1 MEPRLLSL
9 YNQELQHLREMGAE
23 FAREF
28 PKVAARLGIEGT
40 EVADPYV
47 ERLLEGAA
55 FLAARVQLKLDAEF
69 PRFTQRLL
77 EIVYPSYLAPTPSM
91 GIVQLQPLLS
101 EGNLARGVTV
111 KRGSAMR
118 SQLQR
123 GQDTTCEFR
132 SAQDVTLWPLEV
144 AAAEFFLHAPDLPIA
159 QLPYARNVRS
169 GLRLRLRVTAG
180 LRLADLALDR
190 LRFFL
195 GGTDEVGFRLYE
207 LCAGQCV
214 GALLLPPQ
222 RPAPWWH
229 ALAADDVKA
238 AGFGDDEALL
248 PVPESGFAGHRLL
261 AEYFAFPQRFLFVD
275 VGGLRAAVA
284 RHDESEFELV
294 LLFSRADSSLVGRV
308 EAANMALFCTPAI
321 NLFPKR
327 LDRIHLSEGE
337 HEYHAV
343 PDRTRPMD
351 FEVYD
356 ITSVTGFGVGAESEQ
371 RFLPLYG
378 LRRDDE
384 RGQAAYFTVRREPRL
399 MSASQRRNGPR
410 SSYLGSEVFLAIVDP
425 AEAPFRSDLRQLAV
439 TAQCSNR
446 DLPML
451 VAFGYGNTDFVLD
464 EAAPLAAIR
473 LLKGPSRPIAPLADG
488 ALTWRMITQLSLN
501 YLALIEGRTR
511 LGDEGPIVL
520 SELLHLYVRSGD
532 ASAQRQIEGLRR
544 IQAKPAVTRL
554 PMRGPIAFGRGV
566 QVSIEVDELA
576 FEGASAFLFGSVME
590 HFLARHVSLNSY
602 VATTL
607 RSPQRGEVARWKP
620 RCGTRPIL

>member
-1 MEPRLLSL
+1 MEPRLLTL

-28 PKVAARLGIEGT
+28 PKVAARLGIDGT

-91 GIVQLQPLLS
+91 AIVQLQPQLT

-111 KRGSAMR
+111 PRGAPMR

-123 GQDTTCEFR
+123 GQDTSCEFR
-132 SAQDVTLWPLEV
+132 SAHEVTLWPLEV
-144 AAAEFFLHAPDLPIA
+144 TAAEFFLHAPDLPIA
-159 QLPYARNVRS
+159 QLPYARNVRA
-169 GLRLRLRVTAG
+169 GLRLRMRVTAG
-180 LRLADLALDR
+180 LRLADLSLER

-195 GGTDEVGFRLYE
+195 GGTEEVGYRLYE
-207 LCAGQCV
+207 LCAGHCV
-214 GALLLPPQ
+214 GALVLPPQ

-229 ALAADDVKA
+229 AIGASDVRP
-238 AGFGDDEALL
+238 AGFADDEALL
-248 PVPESGFAGHRLL
+248 PVPASGFAGHRLL
-261 AEYFAFPQRFLFVD
+261 AEYFSFPQRFLFID
-275 VGGLRAAVA
+275 VAGLRAAVA
-284 RHDESEFELV
+284 RHAESDFELV
-294 LLFSRADSSLVGRV
+294 LLFSRAESSLVGRV
-308 EAANMALFCTPAI
+308 EGGNMALYCTPAI

-327 LDRIHLSEGE
+327 LDRIHLSEGL

-356 ITSVTGFGVGAESEQ
+356 ITTVTGLGVGAESEQ
-371 RFLPLYG
+371 RFAPLYG
-378 LRRDDE
+378 LSRDDE
-384 RGQAAYFTVRREPRL
+384 RGRSAYFTVRREPRL

-425 AEAPFRSDLRQLAV
+425 SEAPFRSDLRQLAV
-439 TAQCSNR
+439 TGLCSNR

-451 VAFGYGNTDFVLD
+451 VAFGWGSTDFVLD

-473 LLKGPSRPIAPLADG
+473 LLKGPSTPVSPLADG
-488 ALTWRMITQLSLN
+488 ALTWRMISQLSLN
-501 YLALIEGRTR
+501 YLALIEGQTR
-511 LGDEGPIVL
+511 LGEEGPVVL
-520 SELLHLYVRSGD
+520 SELLHLYARSGE
-532 ASAQRQIEGLRR
+532 ASALRQIDGLRR
-544 IQAKPAVTRL
+544 IHARPAVARL
-554 PMRGPIAFGRGV
+554 PMAGPIAFGRGV
-566 QVSIEVDELA
+566 QVTVEVDELA
-576 FEGASAFLFGSVME
+576 FEGASGFLFASVLE
-590 HFLARHVSLNSY
+590 HFLARHASLNSY

-607 RSPQRGEVARWKP
+607 RSPQRGEIARWKP
-620 RCGTRPIL
+620 RCGTRPVL

>member
-1 MEPRLLSL
+1 MEPRLLTL

-28 PKVAARLGIEGT
+28 PKVAARLGIDGT

-91 GIVQLQPLLS
+91 AIVQLQPQLT

-111 KRGSAMR
+111 PRGSAMR

-144 AAAEFFLHAPDLPIA
+144 ASAEFFLHAPDLPIA
-159 QLPYARNVRS
+159 QLPYARAVRA

-180 LRLADLALDR
+180 LRLADLSLDR

-195 GGTDEVGFRLYE
+195 GGTEEVGFRLYE
-207 LCAGQCV
+207 LCAGHCV
-214 GALLLPPQ
+214 GALMLPTQ

-229 ALAADDVKA
+229 SIGAGSVRA

-261 AEYFAFPQRFLFVD
+261 AEYFAFPQRYLFVD
-275 VGGLRAAVA
+275 VGDMGVAAS
-284 RHDESEFELV
+284 RHTESEVELV
-294 LLFSRADSSLVGRV
+294 LLFSRADNSLIGRV

-327 LDRIHLSEGE
+327 LDRIHLSEGV

-371 RFLPLYG
+371 RFVPLYG
-378 LRRDDE
+378 LRRDEE
-384 RGQAAYFTVRREPRL
+384 RDRAAFFTVRREPRL
-399 MSASQRRNGPR
+399 ISASQRRNGPR

-439 TAQCSNR
+439 TARCSNR

-451 VAFGYGNTDFVLD
+451 VAFGYGHTDFVLD

-473 LLKGPSRPIAPLADG
+473 LLKGPSKPVSPLADG
-488 ALTWRMITQLSLN
+488 ALTWRMISQLSLN

-520 SELLHLYVRSGD
+520 SELLHLYARSGE
-532 ASAQRQIEGLRR
+532 ASALRQIEGLRR

-554 PMRGPIAFGRGV
+554 PMAGPIAFGRGV
-566 QVSIEVDELA
+566 QVTLEVDELA

-590 HFLARHVSLNSY
+590 HFLGRHVSLNSY

-607 RSPQRGEVARWKP
+607 RSPQRGEIARWKP

>member
-28 PKVAARLGIEGT
+28 PKVAARLGIDGT

-91 GIVQLQPLLS
+91 AIVQLQPQLT
-101 EGNLARGVTV
+101 EGNLARGVRV
-111 KRGSAMR
+111 PRGSAMR

-123 GQDTTCEFR
+123 GQDTACEFR
-132 SAQDVTLWPLEV
+132 TAQEVTLWPLEV
-144 AAAEFFLHAPDLPIA
+144 ASAEYFLHAPDLPIA

-169 GLRLRLRVTAG
+169 GLRLRMRVTAG

-195 GGTDEVGFRLYE
+195 GGTEEVGFRLYE
-207 LCAGQCV
+207 LCAGNCA
-214 GALLLPPQ
+214 GALVLPPQ
-222 RPAPWWH
+222 QPGPWWY
-229 ALAADDVKA
+229 LIDAADVTPT
-238 AGFGDDEALL
+238 GFGDDQALL
-248 PVPESGFAGHRLL
+248 PVPASGFAGHRLL
-261 AEYFAFPQRFLFVD
+261 AEYFAFPQRYLFVD
-275 VGGLRAAVA
+275 VAGLRAAAA
-284 RHDESEFELV
+284 RHAESEFELV
-294 LLFSRADSSLVGRV
+294 LLFTRADSALIGRV
-308 EAANMALFCTPAI
+308 EAANTVLFCTPAI

-327 LDRIHLSEGE
+327 LDRIHLSEGV

-351 FEVYD
+351 FEVCA
-356 ITSVTGFGVGAESEQ
+356 ITSVTGHGVGAESEQ

-384 RGQAAYFTVRREPRL
+384 RDHAAYFTVRREPRL
-399 MSASQRRNGPR
+399 TSASQRRNGAR

-425 AEAPFRSDLRQLAV
+425 SEAPFRSDLRQLAV
-439 TAQCSNR
+439 TALCSNR

-451 VAFGYGNTDFVLD
+451 VAFGWGGTDFVLD

-473 LLKGPSRPIAPLADG
+473 LLKGPSKPILPLADG
-488 ALTWRMITQLSLN
+488 ARTWRMISQLSLN
-501 YLALIEGRTR
+501 YLVLIEGQTK
-511 LGDEGPIVL
+511 LGEQGPTVL
-520 SELLHLYVRSGD
+520 GELLHLYARSGD
-532 ASAQRQIEGLRR
+532 ASALRQIEGLRR
-544 IQAKPAVTRL
+544 IQAQPAVTRL
-554 PMRGPIAFGRGV
+554 PMAGPIAFGRGV
-566 QVSIEVDELA
+566 RVALEVDELA
-576 FEGASAFLFGSVME
+576 FEGASAFLFGAVLE

-602 VATTL
+602 VALSL
-607 RSPQRGEVARWKP
+607 RSPQRGEIARWQP

>member
-144 AAAEFFLHAPDLPIA
+144 VAAEFFLHAPDLPIA
-159 QLPYARNVRS
+159 QLPYARSVRA

-229 ALAADDVKA
+229 AIGADDVRA

-284 RHDESEFELV
+284 RHGESEFELV

-410 SSYLGSEVFLAIVDP
+410 SSYLGTEVFLAIVDP

-464 EAAPLAAIR
+464 EAAPLTAIR
-473 LLKGPSRPIAPLADG
+473 LLKGPSKPIAPLADG

-607 RSPQRGEVARWKP
+607 RSPQRGEVARWTP